1 MASVGSLEEE
11 ARKRKERLRAL
22 SRKTKGDEAVGEK
35 NESDSTEKEKLPRY
49 SRIIFCWIHVLIIIN
64 STIVVFLV
72 QTIPLVSDSKF
83 GLFTRPPPPSPCTH
97 LQCSLHSFCA
107 PVSVCVCVHR
117 CGVQGIK
124 IQSDSPSVTPLSARM
139 TSHLVLTISR
149 RRIQY
154 LNYTIIIFEVLM

>member
-64 STIVVFLV
+64 STIVVF
-72 QTIPLVSDSKF
+72 F
-83 GLFTRPPPPSPCTH
+83 GTNNTTC
-97 LQCSLHSFCA
+97 
-107 PVSVCVCVHR
+107 
-117 CGVQGIK
+117 K
-124 IQSDSPSVTPLSARM
+124 
-139 TSHLVLTISR
+139 
-149 RRIQY
+149 
-154 LNYTIIIFEVLM
+154 